1 MSVLGR
7 LGGRGW
13 LSIKAKAE
21 TMRQGLIVRSH
32 GNGKLLYI
40 KKQNLKKKK
49 LKSKII
55 DKIYSLCDKGLLC
68 LIYKIILYLFS
79 QRQLLNV
86 KIG

>member
-40 KKQNLKKKK
+40 KKQNLKKKTK
-49 LKSKII
+49 KQNLRAK
-55 DKIYSLCDKGLLC
+55 
-68 LIYKIILYLFS
+68 
-79 QRQLLNV
+79 
-86 KIG
+86 